1 MKHLGFDHLVYFNN
15 AIFAVQDKGILA
27 KYENYGTLSSH
38 YIFVQKLQI
47 LKQTKPISLR
57 YFEKQAIESGK

>member
-1 MKHLGFDHLVYFNN
+1 MKHLGFDHQVYFNN

-38 YIFVQKLQI
+38 YIFVQTLQI

-57 YFEKQAIESGK
+57 YFENRQLKGA